1 MAQVTPGGQ
10 AWWAKGAPQPP
21 GDVGILMLHG
31 FTGNPVSLRPLAEAL
46 AHRGFA
52 VHLPRLPGHGTRW
65 QDLQRTTWHDWVR
78 EAVAAFEHV
87 RATTRAQV
95 LVGLSVGGTI
105 ALHLAQ
111 TRAAEVAGV
120 VLINPSV
127 FSTDRR
133 LKALPLLKLV
143 VPGLPGIGN
152 DICKPGG
159 DEKPYATT
167 PLKALASVLQLQR
180 QVRERLADVTAPTLI
195 LTSRQDH
202 VVEPE
207 NSALVLGSIG
217 SADKEQRW
225 LERSYHVATLDH
237 DAPEIL
243 EATAA
248 FALRVASSTAQRSSD
263 CKEAHP

>member
-1 MAQVTPGGQ
+1 MAPVIPGAQ
-10 AWWAKGAPQPP
+10 TWSAPGAPGPP
-21 GDVGILMLHG
+21 GDVGMLLLHG

-46 AHRGFA
+46 SHRGFA

-78 EAVAAFEHV
+78 EAAGAYEHL
-87 RATTRAQV
+87 RTSTDAQV
-95 LVGLSVGGTI
+95 LVGLSMGGTI

-111 TRAAEVAGV
+111 TSAARVAGLV
-120 VLINPSV
+120 VINPSL

-152 DICKPGG
+152 DICKAGA
-159 DEKPYATT
+159 DEQPYPTT
-167 PLKALASVLQLQR
+167 PLKALASVLALQR
-180 QVRERLADVTAPTLI
+180 QVRQRLAEVTAPTLI

-202 VVEPE
+202 VVEPA
-207 NSALVLGSIG
+207 NSALVLDSIG

-248 FALRVASSTAQRSSD
+248 FALRVASDR
-263 CKEAHP
+263 